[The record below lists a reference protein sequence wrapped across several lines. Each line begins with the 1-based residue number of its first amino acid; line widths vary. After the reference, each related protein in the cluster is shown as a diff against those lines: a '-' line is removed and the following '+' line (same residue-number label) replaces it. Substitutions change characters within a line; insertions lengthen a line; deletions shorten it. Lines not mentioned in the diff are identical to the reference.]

1 MEASCRYDYPPLYNT
16 IEGRETERL
25 YYSCVF
31 ADHVQDSEDEEEE
44 EEVVAANAQSLM
56 QASGAIDAVRM
67 GSIGCSEQEQWKR

>member
-1 MEASCRYDYPPLYNT
+1 M
-16 IEGRETERL
+16 
-25 YYSCVF
+25 CVF

-56 QASGAIDAVRM
+56 QTSGAIDAVRM